1 MKIFLN
7 KKELRKF
14 TDNKKSLGFVPT
26 MGAIHPGHISLIKKS
41 IKECNKTIVSIFI
54 NKQQFNNKK
63 DFIKYPR
70 ILKNDIRKLSRV
82 KVDYLYLPKHKDI
95 YPTGYNK
102 KIKINKFKKKLCG
115 RFRPMHFEAIA
126 DVIDR
131 FVKIINPNKM
141 YFGEKDFQQLKI
153 IENFVKK
160 NHPMCKVVPCK
171 TIRER
176 NGMAYSSRNNLLTNN
191 QKKIASY
198 VFKLIKKNK
207 KNLINK
213 KISLIKIK
221 KIIYSMSVKKIDY
234 IEILNINK
242 IIRPFKKNIKY
253 KIFFAYYLGST
264 RLIDNI

>member
-242 IIRPFKKNIKY
+242 IIRPFKKKIKH